1 MNDRKKRINHSMG
14 YTIVILVI
22 LCIISARINLII
34 PQDNEYFDVQMFLMG
49 IIAIILTILIVRK
62 YPKFKKKR

>member
-1 MNDRKKRINHSMG
+1 MDERKKRINHSIG
-14 YTIVILVI
+14 YTIVILAI
-22 LCIISARINLII
+22 LSIISARINLII
-34 PQDNEYFDVQMFLMG
+34 PQDNEYFDIQMFLMG

>member
-1 MNDRKKRINHSMG
+1 MDERKKRISHSMG
-14 YTIVILVI
+14 YAIVILGI
-22 LCIISARINLII
+22 MCIISARINSII

-49 IIAIILTILIVRK
+49 IIAMILTILIVRK